1 MYAKNNA
8 SGYDLYLQF
17 YKFPLK
23 GLLMYVGTMPLSGTY
38 KYNYRNRLPKGCCCV
53 QETMPLARTY
63 MYNSRNSF

>member
-23 GLLMYVGTMPLSGTY
+23 GLLMYVGNNASKWDLQ
-38 KYNYRNRLPKGCCCV
+38 V
-53 QETMPLARTY
+53 
-63 MYNSRNSF
+63 